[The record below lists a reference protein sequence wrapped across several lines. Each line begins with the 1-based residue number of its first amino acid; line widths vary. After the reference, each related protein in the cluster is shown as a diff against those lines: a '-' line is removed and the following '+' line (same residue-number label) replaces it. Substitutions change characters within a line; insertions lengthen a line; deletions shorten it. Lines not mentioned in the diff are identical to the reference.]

1 MKTVKNLFCALTLSL
16 MMVLLATER
25 SSAQLMAPAP
35 SPVASVSQQVGFTK
49 ITIDYSSPGVKGRKI
64 FGELQKYGVPWRA
77 GANNPTTITFSTP
90 VNIQGTDVPAG
101 KYTVFIT
108 PQQSGDWTIHLNSKG
123 NAIYSYMVD
132 EKVDAE
138 ALAKDDAVAIKVSP
152 EKRDDVQERLMY
164 SISAED
170 NKIAKVTV
178 SWENVDLSFMVDT
191 QPDEKM
197 EGFKGAFN

>member
-1 MKTVKNLFCALTLSL
+1 MKTVKNLFNVLTISL
-16 MMVLLATER
+16 MMVLLASEH
-25 SSAQLMAPAP
+25 SSAQMMAPAP
-35 SPVASVSQQVGFTK
+35 SPAASVSQQVGFTN

-64 FGELQKYGVPWRA
+64 FGELLKYGDPWRA

-90 VNIQGTDVPAG
+90 VNIQGTDIPAG
-101 KYTVFIT
+101 KYTIFIT

-152 EKRDDVQERLMY
+152 EMRDEVQERLSY

-191 QPDEKM
+191 QADQQM
-197 EGFKGAFN
+197 EGLKGAFN